1 MYSPMITRT
10 LQNMT
15 RQVLAGTPLSR
26 QQAEWIV
33 QHLEEQHLH
42 DLFQGASR
50 LRDAFVGRGV
60 RCCSI
65 VAAKVG
71 LCDQDC
77 AFCSQ
82 SAHYAT
88 HVKGET
94 LLSADEV
101 YRACREAA
109 ANGARCFGIVSS
121 GLGPTDEEIESWG
134 PTFQRVRS
142 DGDVGLCASLGVIT
156 DRQARR
162 LAELGVLR
170 YNHNLQT
177 SRRHFSSIVSTHI
190 YDDRLATL
198 RHLRASGIELCSGA
212 LFGMGE
218 TWSDRLDLAFELRD
232 LNPEVV
238 PLNFLIPIPGTP
250 LAAAPPLPPAECLK
264 IIAVYRF
271 ILPMTDIKIAGGRLT
286 QLGDLHSRIFAAGAS
301 GFLIGNYLTTCGR
314 PPAEDHQ
321 MLRDLGLSVQD
332 HIPITGVIPRS
343 PSCDAVNDRPFDS
356 AASNAT

>member
-1 MYSPMITRT
+1 MIART

-15 RQVLAGTPLSR
+15 RQVLEGTPLSR
-26 QQAEWIV
+26 QQAAWIV
-33 QHLEEQHLH
+33 EHLDDRHLS
-42 DLFQGASR
+42 DLFSGASQ

-88 HVKGET
+88 NVKGET
-94 LLSADEV
+94 LLPADQV

-109 ANGARCFGIVSS
+109 ANSAQCFGIVCS
-121 GLGPTDEEIESWG
+121 GLGPTDEEIEAWA
-134 PTFQRVRS
+134 PTFQRIRS
-142 DGDVGLCASLGVIT
+142 DGDVGLCASLGVVN

-162 LAELGVLR
+162 LADLGVQR

-177 SRRHFSSIVSTHI
+177 SRRHFSNIVSTHS

-198 RHLRASGIELCSGA
+198 RHLQAAGIELCCGA

-218 TWSDRLDLAFELRD
+218 TWDDRLDLAFELRD
-232 LNPEVV
+232 LDPQVV
-238 PLNFLIPIPGTP
+238 PLNFLMPIAGTP
-250 LAAAPPLPPAECLK
+250 LAAAPPLPPTECLK

-271 ILPMTDIKIAGGRLT
+271 ILPRPDIKIAGGRLT
-286 QLGDLHSRIFAAGAS
+286 QLGGLHDKIFAAGAS

-314 PPAEDHQ
+314 PPAADHQ
-321 MLRDLGLSVQD
+321 MLRDLGLSLQGHVQA
-332 HIPITGVIPRS
+332 S
-343 PSCDAVNDRPFDS
+343 EPSYRI
-356 AASNAT
+356 